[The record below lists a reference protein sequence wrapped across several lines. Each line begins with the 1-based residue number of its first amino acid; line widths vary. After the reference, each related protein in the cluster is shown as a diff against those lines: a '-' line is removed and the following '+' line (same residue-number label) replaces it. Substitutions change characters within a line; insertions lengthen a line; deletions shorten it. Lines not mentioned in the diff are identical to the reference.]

1 MSKMSTVYHQQD
13 FQFNMYP
20 LCVCARAIVRQCVN
34 RRVQFVCASATFA
47 PGQVDVIEDLLC
59 DCDDKSVPI
68 DDTLGS
74 IEVNPFGGRELHHV
88 FLCSSFLNAKD
99 MEIAVLRQHLFFQY
113 LVCDTEDHAE
123 FFSSKLSAV
132 FHVLAVVP
140 ARQAIVFCNSTFQ
153 GHQISA
159 HLNSVGLASVY
170 TSGKSSQGERLANLE
185 SVKKEF
191 SKVVVCSDVYARGV
205 DLKCV
210 DLVINFDLPIDR
222 DVFLHRCGRAGRFGK
237 PGVCVCV
244 ALRSE
249 VMQVQYF
256 AIQLGISIPDF
267 DTFGADYM
275 QAASAQLPSGGGVT
289 ALRSTEGTELTDE
302 CIVDDGPS
310 VDGTQAATGSD
321 RAHSARGGPQKK
333 RVKLNRDCLSQDQEV
348 VVDHAIEEDFVKE
361 FPSQS
366 YFSNI
371 IDDAFGDM
379 SDERRSL
386 CLSTLP
392 NTLRQAMRGRLRSSV
407 WTTRDCCT

>member
-1 MSKMSTVYHQQD
+1 MQSSSVQNCQQSFMCWPSCLLGKQSYSVTPHFKATKYRRTST
-13 FQFNMYP
+13 
-20 LCVCARAIVRQCVN
+20 
-34 RRVQFVCASATFA
+34 ASAWRLCTQ
-47 PGQVDVIEDLLC
+47 GQHLL
-59 DCDDKSVPI
+59 
-68 DDTLGS
+68 
-74 IEVNPFGGRELHHV
+74 NA
-88 FLCSSFLNAKD
+88 SFLQNI
-99 MEIAVLRQHLFFQY
+99 MYSRI
-113 LVCDTEDHAE
+113 C
-123 FFSSKLSAV
+123 
-132 FHVLAVVP
+132 LAM
-140 ARQAIVFCNSTFQ
+140 
-153 GHQISA
+153 
-159 HLNSVGLASVY
+159 Y
-170 TSGKSSQGERLANLE
+170 SGKSSQGERLANLE